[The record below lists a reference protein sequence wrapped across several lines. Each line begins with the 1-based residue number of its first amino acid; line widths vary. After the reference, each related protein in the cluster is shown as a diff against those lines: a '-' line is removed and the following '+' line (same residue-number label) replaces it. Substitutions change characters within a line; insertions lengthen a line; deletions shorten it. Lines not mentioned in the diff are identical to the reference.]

1 MATTHFPA
9 YLLLPFAAALIFATS
24 SLCFKRA
31 FQEGAS
37 PTRSLMLTNMAM
49 GLIFLPLFVFD
60 SRPFS
65 PFHVGWPILAGV
77 LFFLGQGAN
86 FAALRFGDVS
96 LATPIMG
103 CKVVMVAL
111 CARVLFDFPLTT
123 RHWTAAGLTSL
134 GVVVLSA
141 TDFHRG
147 GRIGLTS
154 GLALVCCLCFS
165 LVDTVI
171 QRGAPDFGA
180 FNFLA
185 AIFATLGLISALLWP
200 WVGRPEV
207 QTPERAHGWLIGA
220 ILLTAAQGL
229 LMTLSIGIWQD
240 ATGVNVVYSLRGVW
254 GVVLVGLVGRWFGNT
269 ERHDAGARTLWFR
282 FAGAAIILLAVVLTF
297 ANAKSPQTFRAPTPS
312 QAR

>member
-1 MATTHFPA
+1 M
-9 YLLLPFAAALIFATS
+9 
-24 SLCFKRA
+24 
-31 FQEGAS
+31 
-37 PTRSLMLTNMAM
+37 
-49 GLIFLPLFVFD
+49 
-60 SRPFS
+60 
-65 PFHVGWPILAGV
+65 
-77 LFFLGQGAN
+77 
-86 FAALRFGDVS
+86 
-96 LATPIMG
+96 
-103 CKVVMVAL
+103 
-111 CARVLFDFPLTT
+111 
-123 RHWTAAGLTSL
+123 
-134 GVVVLSA
+134 
-141 TDFHRG
+141 
-147 GRIGLTS
+147 
-154 GLALVCCLCFS
+154 
-165 LVDTVI
+165 DTVI

-207 QTPERAHGWLIGA
+207 QTPVRAHGWLIGA

-282 FAGAAIILLAVVLTF
+282 FAGAALILLAVVLTF
-297 ANAKSPQTFRAPTPS
+297 TNAQNPQTSTSATPS